1 MKGECEG
8 LGARAV
14 GIILQVKEEGRGRG
28 REEEGRD
35 WEEKGRGREEEGRAG
50 R

>member
-14 GIILQVKEEGRGRG
+14 GIILQVKEEGRGR
-28 REEEGRD
+28 EEEGRD
-35 WEEKGRGREEEGRAG
+35 WEEEGRAG